1 MKRMNKDDIIGAI
14 IASLIVIGFVFE
26 LIKIFMDLNKK
37 R

>member
-1 MKRMNKDDIIGAI
+1 MKRMNKDDIIGII